1 MANLIRF
8 ALSRRL
14 AHRSLA
20 GALIAI
26 HKRQR
31 YTVIPAWIPES
42 SHRDVNLSIGTELR
56 SSSGKAVKLPS
67 MALDPAT
74 APCVALPPAS
84 MQSTGIH
91 AGMTTETHFYSSH
104 VPAWEFSPQRSSVA
118 GRWSVYHCI
127 PTPER
132 GNDDR
137 RQWRRCAQSKLSG
150 LGSGE

>member
-20 GALIAI
+20 GALIVI

-31 YTVIPAWIPES
+31 YTVIPAWMPES

-67 MALDPAT
+67 MALD
-74 APCVALPPAS
+74 
-84 MQSTGIH
+84 TGIP
-91 AGMTTETHFYSSH
+91 AGMTTKTHFYSSH
-104 VPAWEFSPQRSSVA
+104 VPAWQFSPQRSSVA